1 MVTQDAHSRSGLDE
15 GQQVNQAFDLVR
27 PVFRRDRDI
36 HSYYRQNALVYIN
49 TNAHELIAIARN
61 VTAELLFNP
70 IVDLVHPEKRPTSSP
85 TAGRDVRNV
94 QRLRMSITGR
104 SSAAT

>member
-1 MVTQDAHSRSGLDE
+1 LMATQDAHSRSGLDE
-15 GQQVNQAFDLVR
+15 GEQVK
-27 PVFRRDRDI
+27 
-36 HSYYRQNALVYIN
+36 
-49 TNAHELIAIARN
+49 LIAIARN

-70 IVDLVHPEKRPTSSP
+70 IVDLVHPEKRPASSP

-104 SSAAT
+104 SSGAA